1 MPNLKRNPSALKAQR
16 RDARKRIYRGRV
28 RTSTRSAVRRV
39 RMLLTAGKLPEAEQ
53 AFQAAA
59 SSLDSAAQKGVI
71 HKNNAARR
79 KSRLATALN
88 KAKAAKA

>member
-1 MPNLKRNPSALKAQR
+1 
-16 RDARKRIYRGRV
+16 
-28 RTSTRSAVRRV
+28 
-39 RMLLTAGKLPEAEQ
+39 MLLTAGKLPEAEQ

-79 KSRLATALN
+79 KSRLAMALN